1 MRLNISRF
9 GVKFRQFPET
19 LTNCLLVPFKVVV
32 ISLFRDLV
40 LIVFA
45 SENILSQSAG
55 TKYLKQKEPNL
66 QLKPFEIFEIM

>member
-1 MRLNISRF
+1 
-9 GVKFRQFPET
+9 
-19 LTNCLLVPFKVVV
+19 V